1 MTTSP
6 REHHPLEPF
15 LPPEAEIL
23 MLGSFP
29 PDSKRWSMPF
39 FYPNFQNDM
48 WRIFGIIY
56 FSDASHFIAEG
67 EKKFD
72 MERIKSFLRE
82 KKIAIYDTAEVVE
95 RMKGTASDK
104 DLKVVKITNISA
116 LLQKIPSCT
125 TIISTGGKSAEICA
139 EQFSV
144 GVPSVGDFVQFGYGS
159 RLVTLFRAPSSS
171 RAYPMKMEEK
181 ASIYRRALHS
191 QVNGTEV

>member
-6 REHHPLEPF
+6 CEHHPLEPF
-15 LPPEAEIL
+15 LPPESEIL

-29 PDSKRWSMPF
+29 PDSKRWSIPF

-72 MERIKSFLRE
+72 IERIKSFLRD

-95 RMKGTASDK
+95 RTKGRS
-104 DLKVVKITNISA
+104 
-116 LLQKIPSCT
+116 
-125 TIISTGGKSAEICA
+125 
-139 EQFSV
+139 
-144 GVPSVGDFVQFGYGS
+144 
-159 RLVTLFRAPSSS
+159 
-171 RAYPMKMEEK
+171 EE
-181 ASIYRRALHS
+181 
-191 QVNGTEV
+191 